1 MPTVSTLAEL
11 AGEAYD
17 YFETAHRPVWAETD
31 PDVLSRAANILGGAT
46 ASGSGEPY
54 DAPIISNTA
63 QELARAARTAREKD
77 TPSYTR
83 TKDDAPEWIRDLVRD
98 AHGKDYNGSPLMFP
112 DDWRY
117 ETIHSALGAIHD
129 AGDSADLDDLA
140 HEWSDG
146 NVDDYTH
153 ARLRWL
159 ASDLNRANYCDD
171 AAGEFG
177 SPDGGIIERIAWGQF
192 AEAREIFDSVRRSLE
207 EHWDEINEA
216 D

>member
-83 TKDDAPEWIRDLVRD
+83 TKD
-98 AHGKDYNGSPLMFP
+98 
-112 DDWRY
+112 
-117 ETIHSALGAIHD
+117 D